1 MGFPSNRDA
10 ITALK
15 SKQHKFLKSF
25 SQTDIFLEMALKCT
39 IFTLYQEVAFYWIQ
53 TIYRNKWFDSFAL
66 IIFAY
71 IIGLPTC
78 FVCTNYGKPIKT
90 SIHMVEHTR

>member
-25 SQTDIFLEMALKCT
+25 SQTDIFLAIALKCT
-39 IFTLYQEVAFYWIQ
+39 IFPLYQDVAWY
-53 TIYRNKWFDSFAL
+53 FAL
-66 IIFAY
+66 EIFAY

>member
-15 SKQHKFLKSF
+15 SKKLSFLKVFLSRCF
-25 SQTDIFLEMALKCT
+25 SIQSIELHNISITDIYKFHDIEYKLIAVE
-39 IFTLYQEVAFYWIQ
+39 IFT
-53 TIYRNKWFDSFAL
+53 
-66 IIFAY
+66 Y

>member
-25 SQTDIFLEMALKCT
+25 SQTDIFLAIALKCT
-39 IFTLYQEVAFYWIQ
+39 IFTLYQEAALYWIQ
-53 TIYRNKWFDSFAL
+53 TVPL
-66 IIFAY
+66 EIFAY
-71 IIGLPTC
+71 IIDLPTC

>member
-15 SKQHKFLKSF
+15 SKKLSFLKVFLSRCF
-25 SQTDIFLEMALKCT
+25 SIQSIELYNISITDIYKFHDIEYIAVE
-39 IFTLYQEVAFYWIQ
+39 IFT
-53 TIYRNKWFDSFAL
+53 
-66 IIFAY
+66 Y

>member
-25 SQTDIFLEMALKCT
+25 SQTDIFLAIAFKCT
-39 IFTLYQEVAFYWIQ
+39 IFSLYQEVSFYQIQ
-53 TIYRNKWFDSFAL
+53 SVSINDL
-66 IIFAY
+66 I
-71 IIGLPTC
+71 LSP
-78 FVCTNYGKPIKT
+78 
-90 SIHMVEHTR
+90 